1 MTLFVA
7 LHGWCKHVYLFIGH
21 RMGMSKL
28 TAIVPTGNEEHN
40 IEEVLKSVAF
50 ADEIMVVDSFSTDRT
65 VELAEKYAHKIIQ
78 REYINSASQKNWAI
92 PQAAHDWIL
101 LVDADE
107 RVTPELKTEIQEILA
122 MDHKP
127 HTAYDIYLNE
137 HFMGQRMH
145 YSSLQGNKATRFF
158 MRDKCRYEEKHVHA
172 DLIVEGTIGTLK
184 GKLNHNTYR
193 DFDAFIAKL
202 NRYAWWQARDYD
214 RRVRRISM
222 AHVLF
227 KPWFRFMKHYV
238 FRLGF
243 LDGFAGFA
251 YAYVQSYAVMT
262 RYLKLWLLRR
272 GLK

>member
-1 MTLFVA
+1 MA
-7 LHGWCKHVYLFIGH
+7 
-21 RMGMSKL
+21 KL
-28 TAIVPTGNEEHN
+28 TALIPTGNEEHN
-40 IEEVLKSVAF
+40 IIEVLKSVSF
-50 ADEIMVVDSFSTDRT
+50 ADEILVVDSFSTDRT
-65 VELAEKYAHKIIQ
+65 VELARPLATRIVQ

-92 PQAAHDWIL
+92 PQAAHEWIL
-101 LVDADE
+101 IVDADE
-107 RVTPELKTEIQEILA
+107 RVTPELREEIQSLLKQ
-122 MDHKP
+122 DNLP
-127 HTAYDIYLNE
+127 YVAYDIYLNE

-172 DLIVEGTIGTLK
+172 DIIADGAIGVLK

-202 NRYAWWQARDYD
+202 NRYAWWQARDYEK
-214 RRVRRISM
+214 RTGKITAV
-222 AHVLF
+222 HVVL
-227 KPWFRFMKHYV
+227 KPFFRFLKHYV
-238 FRLGF
+238 IRLGF